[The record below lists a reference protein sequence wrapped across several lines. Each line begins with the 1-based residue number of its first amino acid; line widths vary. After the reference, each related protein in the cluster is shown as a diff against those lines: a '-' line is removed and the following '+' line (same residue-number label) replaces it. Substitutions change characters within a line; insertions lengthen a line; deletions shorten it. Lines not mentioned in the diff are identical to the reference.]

1 MKIDK
6 KSKQVLTKGEI
17 MSETYK
23 KTIHD
28 KCPTCSQRWTREID
42 VPVPETGI
50 EFIAVQDKNNKKVE
64 LTITMTNVI
73 TKSMNGRTVSL
84 TDLSMN
90 DCFASIAILAN
101 KELKDGYLMRVDSNF
116 MDTYMISDR
125 RIVLDTTNVVEAL
138 KTLKKSMKQT
148 RRNRQIDG

>member
-6 KSKQVLTKGEI
+6 KSKQVLTKGEN

-50 EFIAVQDKNNKKVE
+50 EFIAVQDRNNKKVE

-148 RRNRQIDG
+148 RRNRHIDG

>member
-6 KSKQVLTKGEI
+6 KSKQVLTKGNN

-28 KCPTCSQRWTREID
+28 KCPTCNQRWTREID
-42 VPVPETGI
+42 IPVPPTGI
-50 EFIAVQDKNNKKVE
+50 EFIAVQDNNNKKVE
-64 LTITMTNVI
+64 LTITMTDVI

-116 MDTYMISDR
+116 MDTYMVSDR
-125 RIVLDTTNVVEAL
+125 RFVLDTGNVVDAL
-138 KTLKKSMKQT
+138 KTLKKGMRQL